1 MSIYHITQDIEL
13 KFWKL
18 IIPIMDEE
26 GPLMKTLHTTTQA
39 ARTKLIHIALLV
51 IVWAAI
57 GFISGMLIGRVIWIL
72 QVL

>member
-18 IIPIMDEE
+18 IISIMDEE

>member
-1 MSIYHITQDIEL
+1 MSIYHLSQNIEM

-18 IIPIMDEE
+18 ITPIMDEE
-26 GPLMKTLHTTTQA
+26 GSLMKTLHSA
-39 ARTKLIHIALLV
+39 KRAVRTKLIHIALLV

-57 GFISGMLIGRVIWIL
+57 GFVSGMLIGRVIWIL

>member
-1 MSIYHITQDIEL
+1 MSIYHLTQTIEI

-18 IIPIMDEE
+18 ITPIMDEK
-26 GPLMKTLHTTTQA
+26 GPLMKTLHNAQQA

-72 QVL
+72 QLL